1 MNVCGIA
8 QYVKQAPSPAPAGG
22 AVRAGGGRAPGRRAL
37 AGAPRRSAGRT
48 AGRGPS
54 LGGPRASPGPR
65 SPRSC
70 PAPSRAP
77 SPASSRAPPAPA
89 PPPPPGAA
97 AAGRGRGGGAS
108 GGRGSGHPRGSRWWS
123 GDPGAARF
131 LPERAG
137 ARAPGRLGVGAQPG
151 GARES
156 AGRALELTSTDMPVL
171 SEDSGLHET
180 LALLTSQLRPDSN
193 HKEEMG
199 FLRDVFSEKSL
210 SYLMKIHEKLRYYE
224 RQSPTP
230 VLHSAM
236 ALAEDVMEELQAASV
251 HSDERELLQLL
262 STPHLRAMLMVH
274 DTVAQKNFD
283 PVLPPLPDNIDE
295 DFDEE
300 SVKIVRLVKN
310 KEPLG
315 ATIRRDEH
323 SGAVVVARI
332 MRGGA
337 ADRSGLV
344 HVGDELREVN
354 GIAVLHKRPDEI
366 SQILAQSQ
374 GSITLKIIPAT
385 QEEDRLKDSK
395 VFMRALFHYNPREDR
410 AIPCQEAGLPFQR
423 RQVLEVVSQDDPT
436 WWQAKRVGDTNLRAG
451 LIPSKQF
458 QERRLSYRRATGTLP
473 SPQNLRKPPYDQPC
487 DKEACDC
494 EGYLKGHYVAGLRR
508 SFRLGRRERLGSP
521 QEGKAS
527 VVAESPELLTYEE
540 VTRYQHQPGER
551 PRLVV
556 LIGSL
561 GARLHELKQKVVA
574 ENPQHF
580 GVAVPHTT
588 RPRKSHEKEGVE
600 YHFVSKQAF
609 EADLHHNKFLEHG
622 EYKENLYGT
631 SLDAIQSVM
640 AKNKV
645 CLVDVEP
652 DALQQLR
659 TSEFKPYVIFVKP
672 AIQEKKTPPMSPTCE
687 DTATPLDEEQQEMAA
702 SAAFIDQ
709 YYGHL
714 VDSVLVKQ
722 DLQSAHSQLRVLL
735 EKLSKDTHW
744 VPVSWVR

>member
-1 MNVCGIA
+1 
-8 QYVKQAPSPAPAGG
+8 
-22 AVRAGGGRAPGRRAL
+22 
-37 AGAPRRSAGRT
+37 
-48 AGRGPS
+48 
-54 LGGPRASPGPR
+54 
-65 SPRSC
+65 
-70 PAPSRAP
+70 
-77 SPASSRAPPAPA
+77 
-89 PPPPPGAA
+89 
-97 AAGRGRGGGAS
+97 
-108 GGRGSGHPRGSRWWS
+108 
-123 GDPGAARF
+123 
-131 LPERAG
+131 
-137 ARAPGRLGVGAQPG
+137 
-151 GARES
+151 
-156 AGRALELTSTDMPVL
+156 MPVL

-230 VLHSAM
+230 VLHSAV
-236 ALAEDVMEELQAASV
+236 ALAEDVIEELQAASV

-262 STPHLRAMLMVH
+262 STPHLKAMLMVH

-283 PVLPPLPDNIDE
+283 PVLPPLPENIDE

-337 ADRSGLV
+337 ADRSGEWRWD
-344 HVGDELREVN
+344 VGGGKLRP
-354 GIAVLHKRPDEI
+354 LPF
-366 SQILAQSQ
+366 QAQSQ

-385 QEEDRLKDSK
+385 QEEGRLKDSK

-458 QERRLSYRRATGTLP
+458 QERWVWVARGTGSWQSPKSLP
-473 SPQNLRKPPYDQPC
+473 PWPEGQTS
-487 DKEACDC
+487 DC

-521 QEGKAS
+521 QEGKVSA
-527 VVAESPELLTYEE
+527 VAESPELLTYEE

-631 SLDAIQSVM
+631 SLDAIQAVM
-640 AKNKV
+640 ARNKV

-652 DALQQLR
+652 DVLQQLR

-672 AIQEKKTPPMSPTCE
+672 AIQEKRKTPPTSPACE
-687 DTATPLDEEQQEMAA
+687 DTAAPLDEQQREMAA

-709 YYGHL
+709 HYGHL
-714 VDSVLVKQ
+714 VDSVLVKE
-722 DLQSAHSQLRVLL
+722 DLQSAHSQLRALL
-735 EKLSKDTHW
+735 EKLTKDTHW

>member
-1 MNVCGIA
+1 MLH
-8 QYVKQAPSPAPAGG
+8 G
-22 AVRAGGGRAPGRRAL
+22 A
-37 AGAPRRSAGRT
+37 
-48 AGRGPS
+48 S
-54 LGGPRASPGPR
+54 L
-65 SPRSC
+65 
-70 PAPSRAP
+70 
-77 SPASSRAPPAPA
+77 
-89 PPPPPGAA
+89 PPPPP
-97 AAGRGRGGGAS
+97 
-108 GGRGSGHPRGSRWWS
+108 PFLQ
-123 GDPGAARF
+123 DPG
-131 LPERAG
+131 
-137 ARAPGRLGVGAQPG
+137 
-151 GARES
+151 S
-156 AGRALELTSTDMPVL
+156 AGGLTSTDMPVL
-171 SEDSGLHET
+171 SGDSGLHET

-199 FLRDVFSEKSL
+199 FLKDVFSEKSL

-230 VLHSAM
+230 VLHSAV
-236 ALAEDVMEELQAASV
+236 ALAEDVMEELQATSV

-354 GIAVLHKRPDEI
+354 GITVLHKRPDEI

-385 QEEDRLKDSK
+385 QEEDRLKESK

-473 SPQNLRKPPYDQPC
+473 SPRASRSPPT
-487 DKEACDC
+487 CDC

-521 QEGKAS
+521 QEGKMSA
-527 VVAESPELLTYEE
+527 ATEPLELLTYEE
-540 VTRYQHQPGER
+540 VTRYQHHPSKR

-609 EADLHHNKFLEHG
+609 EAGIHHNRFLEHG

-631 SLDAIQSVM
+631 SLDAIHAVM

-652 DALQQLR
+652 DALRQLR
-659 TSEFKPYVIFVKP
+659 TSEFKPYIVFVKP
-672 AIQEKKTPPMSPTCE
+672 AIQEKRRMPPMSPACE
-687 DTATPLDEEQQEMAA
+687 DIAAPLDEEQREMSA

-709 YYGHL
+709 HYGHL
-714 VDSVLVKQ
+714 VDAVLVREE
-722 DLQSAHSQLRVLL
+722 LQSAYSQL
-735 EKLSKDTHW
+735 ELS
-744 VPVSWVR
+744 

>member
-1 MNVCGIA
+1 
-8 QYVKQAPSPAPAGG
+8 
-22 AVRAGGGRAPGRRAL
+22 
-37 AGAPRRSAGRT
+37 
-48 AGRGPS
+48 
-54 LGGPRASPGPR
+54 
-65 SPRSC
+65 
-70 PAPSRAP
+70 
-77 SPASSRAPPAPA
+77 
-89 PPPPPGAA
+89 
-97 AAGRGRGGGAS
+97 
-108 GGRGSGHPRGSRWWS
+108 
-123 GDPGAARF
+123 
-131 LPERAG
+131 
-137 ARAPGRLGVGAQPG
+137 
-151 GARES
+151 
-156 AGRALELTSTDMPVL
+156 MPVL

-230 VLHSAM
+230 VLHSAT
-236 ALAEDVMEELQAASV
+236 ALAEDVIEELQAASV

-262 STPHLRAMLMVH
+262 STPHLRAVLMVH

-283 PVLPPLPDNIDE
+283 PVLPPLPDNIEE
-295 DFDEE
+295 DFNEE

-323 SGAVVVARI
+323 SGAVIVARI

-354 GIAVLHKRPDEI
+354 GIVVLHKRPDEI

-374 GSITLKIIPAT
+374 GSITLKIIPAVK
-385 QEEDRLKDSK
+385 EEDRLKDSK
-395 VFMRALFHYNPREDR
+395 VFMRALFQYNPREDK

-423 RQVLEVVSQDDPT
+423 RHILEVVSQDDPT

-458 QERRLSYRRATGTLP
+458 QERRLTYRRAMGTLQ
-473 SPQNLRKPPYDQPC
+473 SPRSIKKPLYDQSC
-487 DKEACDC
+487 DKENCDC
-494 EGYLKGHYVAGLRR
+494 EGYFNGHYIAGLRR
-508 SFRLGRRERLGSP
+508 SFRLSRKERPSS
-521 QEGKAS
+521 QNEGK
-527 VVAESPELLTYEE
+527 VPEPPELLTYEE
-540 VTRYQHQPGER
+540 VTKYQHQPGER
-551 PRLVV
+551 HRLVV
-556 LIGSL
+556 LIGSV
-561 GARLHELKQKVVA
+561 GARLNELKQRVVA
-574 ENPQHF
+574 ENPQQY

-588 RPRKSHEKEGVE
+588 RTRKSHEKEGVE
-600 YHFVSKQAF
+600 YNFVSKQAF

-631 SLDAIQSVM
+631 SLEAIQSVM
-640 AKNKV
+640 AQNKV

-652 DALQQLR
+652 EALKQLR
-659 TSEFKPYVIFVKP
+659 TPEFKPYIIFVKP
-672 AIQEKKTPPMSPTCE
+672 CIQEGISPSSEETSG
-687 DTATPLDEEQQEMAA
+687 PLNEVQQEMLS

-709 YYGHL
+709 HYGHL
-714 VDSVLVKQ
+714 VDAVLVNE
-722 DLQSAHSQLRVLL
+722 DLQNTYTDLKGLL
-735 EKLSKDTHW
+735 EKMSKDSHW